1 MRELLER
8 WAQLEV
14 ERCWLDAERPNVL
27 LGGLTLSY
35 WTGPPMRAIPD
46 DYPLD
51 ALDRALVLAATIEA
65 VTARGWEWSLWS
77 DGNEVSGDITIRDD
91 DTGLGVVHG
100 SGLKQ
105 LSTPAEAL
113 LTAYLAALEAAS

>member
-1 MRELLER
+1 MRALLER
-8 WAQLEV
+8 WSRLEPS
-14 ERCWLDAERPNVL
+14 RCNQFDDHM
-27 LGGLTLSY
+27 GGTGLQVT
-35 WTGPPMRAIPD
+35 WTGTPMRAIPD

-51 ALDRALVLAATIEA
+51 ALDRALVLAAVIESIE
-65 VTARGWEWSLWS
+65 ARGWEWSLWS

-91 DTGLGVVHG
+91 DTNLGVVHG

-113 LTAYLAALEAAS
+113 LAAYLAALEAQS